1 MGWFDRSSSKPRRV
15 VANAKVAR
23 RSRAGVNGIERDVVV
38 HKEGEVGDYRLLLT
52 KTAIAEPAITAILH
66 KNPSL
71 RCLVTKQNEIFA
83 VKPKL
88 QSSPAQ
94 ALNHIIALCKK
105 LSDGQPVQLFY
116 VSETIY
122 QSYLEGLSKVQSSGI
137 AMLDNEKINQLFLEA
152 IRQKASDI
160 HIRYRASEAIIL
172 FRVNQLLRP
181 HEIVEAST
189 AKRIITAMFNTTKG
203 GKDFSMQQSIDTS
216 FKYNA
221 ETGDEFMVRANSSP
235 EKRGV
240 TVVSRLRNT
249 KELLPLEVAG
259 YTAKQLAHLRRI
271 TDKHQGLFLIT
282 GPTNSGKSTTL
293 TTIMAHI
300 PREYAVCEVA
310 DPIEVVLPNVSHFE
324 VANDNDQEMDRVM
337 KDMVRQDPDYL
348 IVGEIR
354 SQQTAHAATSLAY
367 AGTSVMTT
375 MHTNSIAAAFP
386 RAIKLG
392 MERDDLSV
400 EGFLNGVVSQNLVP
414 VLCEQCKR
422 PFMSK
427 PNMSN
432 DDNKRRTAYYGE
444 IFAGHQIYY
453 RNFDGC
459 SACRRTGVQG
469 ITLIAE
475 VLEMTQEVRKL
486 VARKEHYLI
495 GEYMESSGIYT
506 KHSHAAHKV
515 MQGMF
520 DPTLVEDKIDPFKR
534 GDVAAALRAGGIR
547 V

>member
-1 MGWFDRSSSKPRRV
+1 MGLLNEKLEYRPSITPNKSQVSDRHASTNRSSP
-15 VANAKVAR
+15 
-23 RSRAGVNGIERDVVV
+23 DVLI
-38 HKEGEVGDYRLLLT
+38 HKESSTADYRVLLSKSPT
-52 KTAIAEPAITAILH
+52 QEPSIKAALL

-71 RCLVTKQNEIFA
+71 HCLVTKQLEIYV
-83 VKPKL
+83 VKPTL

-94 ALNHIIALCKK
+94 ALNQIISLCKRM
-105 LSDGQPVQLFY
+105 LEGLPVQLHY

-122 QSYLEGLSKVQSSGI
+122 QSYQEGLRSAQNSNL
-137 AMLDNEKINQLFLEA
+137 ALLDNEKINQLFKEA
-152 IRQKASDI
+152 IKQHASDI
-160 HIRYRASEAIIL
+160 HIRYRGTEAVIL
-172 FRVNQLLRP
+172 FRVNQLLRT

-189 AKRIITAMFNTTKG
+189 AKRIITAMFNTTRG

-216 FKYNA
+216 FKFHTPSGQEY
-221 ETGDEFMVRANSSP
+221 MIRANSSP

-240 TVVSRLRNT
+240 TVVSRIRNT
-249 KELLPLEVAG
+249 KELLPLELAG
-259 YTAKQLAHLRRI
+259 YTAKQLAHLTHI
-271 TDKHQGLFLIT
+271 TDKHQGLLLIT

-293 TTIMAHI
+293 TTIMANI

-324 VANDNDQEMDRVM
+324 VPNDDGAEMDRVM

-354 SQQTAHAATSLAY
+354 SVQTAHAATSLAY

-392 MERDDLSV
+392 MERDDLAV

-414 VLCEQCKR
+414 ILCDACKYQEMHR
-422 PFMSK
+422 PNLS
-427 PNMSN
+427 
-432 DDNKRRTAYYGE
+432 DQDNHRASQHYAE
-444 IFAGHQIYY
+444 IFEGYQVYY

-459 SACRRTGVQG
+459 KLCRFTGVKG

-475 VLEMTQEVRKL
+475 VLGMNKEVRRL
-486 VARKEHYLI
+486 VARKEYYLI
-495 GEYMESSGIYT
+495 GEYMEDQGIYT

-534 GDVAAALRAGGIR
+534 RHVTAAIKAGVSRA
-547 V
+547 

>member
-1 MGWFDRSSSKPRRV
+1 MGLFDRQKKEPRKVVKKPAPAKPRV
-15 VANAKVAR
+15 GV
-23 RSRAGVNGIERDVVV
+23 SRIERDIIV
-38 HKEGEVGDYRLLLT
+38 HKEGEVGDYKLLLT
-52 KTAIAEPAITAILH
+52 KSPTQDPQIKGILD

-71 RCLVTKQNEIFA
+71 NCLVTKQYEVFA

-94 ALNHIIALCKK
+94 ALNHIVALCKRQAK
-105 LSDGQPVQLFY
+105 GSPVELFY
-116 VSETIY
+116 ISESIF
-122 QSYLEGLSKVQSSGI
+122 QSYHEGLSKAQNTGL

-160 HIRYRASEAIIL
+160 HVRYRESEAIIL

-216 FKYNA
+216 FKYNTEAGA
-221 ETGDEFMVRANSSP
+221 EYMVRANSSP

-240 TVVSRLRNT
+240 TVVSRIRNT

-259 YTAKQLAHLRRI
+259 YTPNQLAHLRQI
-271 TDKHQGLFLIT
+271 TDKHQGLLLIT

-324 VANDNDQEMDRVM
+324 VANDNDKEMDRVM

-375 MHTNSIAAAFP
+375 MHTNSVAAAFP

-414 VLCEQCKR
+414 ILCDKCKR
-422 PFMSK
+422 TFMKK
-427 PNMSN
+427 PNMSI
-432 DDNKRRTAYYGE
+432 DDNKKKTDHYGL
-444 IFAGHQIYY
+444 IFEGHQVYY

-459 SACRRTGVQG
+459 SACRNSGVKD

-475 VLEMTQEVRKL
+475 VLEMNKDVRKL
-486 VARKEHYLI
+486 VAKKEYYVL
-495 GEYMESSGIYT
+495 GEYMEDQGIYT
-506 KHSHAAHKV
+506 KHSHAAYKV

-534 GDVAAALRAGGIR
+534 ADVDAALRAG
-547 V
+547 VVNA

>member
-1 MGWFDRSSSKPRRV
+1 MGLFDRKQSKPKQRV
-15 VANAKVAR
+15 IVAPKKARLNSGVAR
-23 RSRAGVNGIERDVVV
+23 LERDVVI
-38 HKEGEVGDYRLLLT
+38 HKEGEVSDYRLLLT
-52 KTAIAEPAITAILH
+52 KNPTRDQQLRAVLA

-71 RCLVTKQNEIFA
+71 HCLVTKQFEVFA

-94 ALNHIIALCKK
+94 ALNHIIALCKQSSK
-105 LSDGQPVQLFY
+105 GRPVQLYY
-116 VSETIY
+116 VSETIF
-122 QSYLEGLSKVQSSGI
+122 QSYLEGLSKAQNTGI

-160 HIRYRASEAIIL
+160 HIRYRESEAIIL

-203 GKDFSMQQSIDTS
+203 GKDFSMQRSIDTS
-216 FKYNA
+216 FKYNTEA
-221 ETGDEFMVRANSSP
+221 GNEFMVRANSSP

-240 TVVSRLRNT
+240 TVVSRIRNT
-249 KELLPLEVAG
+249 KDLLPLELAG

-271 TDKHQGLFLIT
+271 TDKHQGLLLIT

-310 DPIEVVLPNVSHFE
+310 DPIEVVLPNVAHFE
-324 VANDNDQEMDRVM
+324 VANDNDAEMDRVM

-414 VLCEQCKR
+414 VLCEHCKR
-422 PFMSK
+422 TTMGK
-427 PNMSN
+427 SN
-432 DDNKRRTAYYGE
+432 LSARDNQQKTAHYE
-444 IFAGHQIYY
+444 EVFAGHRVFF
-453 RNFDGC
+453 RNYEGC
-459 SACRRTGVQG
+459 KACHNTGVKG

-475 VLEMTQEVRKL
+475 VLEMNQDVRRL

-495 GEYMESSGIYT
+495 AQYMEDQGIYT

-534 GDVAAALRAGGIR
+534 GDVEAAIKAGVGNA
-547 V
+547 

>member
-1 MGWFDRSSSKPRRV
+1 MGVFDRSITKPSRATKPAKTAVRSK
-15 VANAKVAR
+15 AGVAR
-23 RSRAGVNGIERDVVV
+23 IERDVVV
-38 HKEGEVGDYRLLLT
+38 HREGEVGDYRLILA
-52 KTAIAEPAITAILH
+52 KTPSTDARIKIILD

-71 RCLVTKQNEIFA
+71 HCLVTKQHEVFA
-83 VKPKL
+83 VKPRL

-94 ALNHIIALCKK
+94 ALNHLIALCKSM
-105 LSDGQPVQLFY
+105 SDGHAVQLFY

-122 QSYLEGLSKVQSSGI
+122 QSYIEGLSKAQTSGI

-152 IRQKASDI
+152 IRQRASDI
-160 HIRYRASEAIIL
+160 HIRYRESEAIIL

-216 FKYNA
+216 FKYNT
-221 ETGDEFMVRANSSP
+221 ETGAEFMVRANSSP

-240 TVVSRLRNT
+240 TVVSRIRNI

-259 YTAKQLAHLRRI
+259 YTANQLAHLRRV
-271 TDKHQGLFLIT
+271 TDKHQGLLLIT

-324 VANDNDQEMDRVM
+324 VANDNDSEMGRVM

-414 VLCEQCKR
+414 ILCEKCKR
-422 PFMSK
+422 PFMHK
-427 PNMSN
+427 PNMSAY
-432 DDNKRRTAYYGE
+432 DNQVKTGHYGE
-444 IFAGHQIYY
+444 IFEGHQIFY

-459 SACRRTGVQG
+459 SACRKTGIKG

-475 VLEMTQEVRKL
+475 VLEMTQDVRKL
-486 VARKEHYLI
+486 VACKQHYLI
-495 GEYMESSGIYT
+495 SEYMESQGIYT
-506 KHSHAAHKV
+506 KHSHAANKV

-534 GDVAAALRAGGIR
+534 SNVVAALRAGAINA
-547 V
+547 

>member
-1 MGWFDRSSSKPRRV
+1 MGIFAKKPSGNRSTSGTSSPR
-15 VANAKVAR
+15 VAQR
-23 RSRAGVNGIERDVVV
+23 GVTRLERDVIV
-38 HKEGEVGDYRLLLT
+38 HREGEVGDYRLLLA
-52 KTAIAEPAITAILH
+52 KTPTNEAAIKALLI

-71 RCLVTKQNEIFA
+71 HCLVTKNLEVFA

-94 ALNHIIALCKK
+94 ALNHIVAMCKK
-105 LSDGQPVQLFY
+105 LLDGQAVQLYY
-116 VSETIY
+116 VSETIF
-122 QSYLEGLSKVQSSGI
+122 QSYLEGLSKAQNTGI
-137 AMLDNEKINQLFLEA
+137 AMLDNEKINQLFTEA

-160 HIRYRASEAIIL
+160 HIRYRESEAIIL

-216 FKYNA
+216 FKYNTESGA
-221 ETGDEFMVRANSSP
+221 EFMVRANSSP

-240 TVVSRLRNT
+240 TVVSRIRNT
-249 KELLPLEVAG
+249 KDLLPLELAG
-259 YTAKQLAHLRRI
+259 YTANQLAHLRHI
-271 TDKHQGLFLIT
+271 TDKHQGLLLIT

-324 VANDNDQEMDRVM
+324 VANDNDNEMDRVM

-392 MERDDLSV
+392 MERDDLAV
-400 EGFLNGVVSQNLVP
+400 DGFLNGVVSQNLVP
-414 VLCEQCKR
+414 ILCPDCKR
-422 PFMSK
+422 PSMAK
-427 PNMSN
+427 PNLSAE
-432 DDNKRRTAYYGE
+432 DNKRASDHYGE
-444 IFAGHQIYY
+444 IFEGHQVYY
-453 RNFDGC
+453 RNFSGC
-459 SACRRTGVQG
+459 ESCRHTGVKG

-475 VLEMTQEVRKL
+475 VLEMSKDVRKL
-486 VARKEHYLI
+486 VARKEYYLI
-495 GEYMESSGIYT
+495 SEYMEDKGIYT

-515 MQGMF
+515 MQGIF
-520 DPTLVEDKIDPFKR
+520 DPTLVEDKIDPFR
-534 GDVAAALRAGGIR
+534 RRDVDAAIRAG
-547 V
+547 VVNA